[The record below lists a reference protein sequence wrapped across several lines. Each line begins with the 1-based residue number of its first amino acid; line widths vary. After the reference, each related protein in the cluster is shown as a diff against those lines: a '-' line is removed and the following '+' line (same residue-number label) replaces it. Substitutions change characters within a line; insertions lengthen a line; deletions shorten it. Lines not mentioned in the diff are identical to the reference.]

1 MMEMIATASM
11 RGGCKEDEV
20 ASAAESSALRGGDA
34 LQLYCQQI
42 DENIAALKVHLIVCE
57 RILHLRRDLLSD
69 LHAAIDSVG
78 YISM

>member
-1 MMEMIATASM
+1 METIATASVCA
-11 RGGCKEDEV
+11 GCKEEEV

-57 RILHLRRDLLSD
+57 RILHLRRDLLAD
-69 LHAAIDSVG
+69 LHAVIDSVG
-78 YISM
+78 CISV